1 MYKLKLYITGRTP
14 GSQKTIKNIQTMFET
29 NCGGRYSLD
38 VIDVFE
44 NPEEAYEA
52 MILATPTLIKTLP
65 APVRKLVGDLS
76 NRERVLAGLDIEDMK
91 PVFDIYGNA
100 DEHDYFRDV

>member
-1 MYKLKLYITGRTP
+1 MYKLKLFVTGKTP
-14 GSQKTIKNIQTMFET
+14 SSERVIRNIRELFDNNFGE
-29 NCGGRYSLD
+29 RYTLE

-65 APVRKLVGDLS
+65 EPVRRMVGDLS
-76 NRERVLAGLDIEDMK
+76 NRERVLAGLQIE
-91 PVFDIYGNA
+91 GL
-100 DEHDYFRDV
+100 